1 MTKIALFGTSADPP
15 TIGHQTILK
24 WLASNYDLVVVWAS
38 DNPFKKHQTSLTRR
52 SEMLQL
58 TIEEIKTIHH
68 NIQLHPELSDRYT
81 LVTINK
87 AREIWQEA
95 EFTLVIGTDL
105 VEQISKWYRVREL
118 LQQVRLLIIP
128 RSEYNLEPQALAQL
142 NNLGCKYQIANFK
155 TIPTSSTAY
164 RLNKDRTVLTP
175 AVKTYID
182 RHNLYYSSIVNY

>member
-1 MTKIALFGTSADPP
+1 MNYKIALFGTSADPP
-15 TIGHQTILK
+15 TTGHQTILS

-58 TIEEIKTIHH
+58 TIEEIKTIHN

-81 LVTINK
+81 LVTVDK
-87 AREIWQEA
+87 AKKIWKEA
-95 EFTLVIGTDL
+95 EFTLVIGADL

-128 RSEYNLEPQALAQL
+128 RHEYTLESQTLTQL
-142 NNLGCKYQIANFK
+142 NNLGCKYKIANFQ
-155 TIPTSSTAY
+155 TVPTSSTAY

-182 RHNLYYSSIVNY
+182 RHNLYYSSIVN